1 MSHKLL
7 PIAALALAF
16 AAPAT
21 GMALAQA
28 GGASNGD
35 ALPAWEAFKHAN
47 ESVKDYTETLTAHEI
62 KDGHVEDRVYH
73 FWFAKPA
80 LARSE
85 IVSGPGSGSAAV
97 WHGGDT
103 VRGHK
108 GGFLAGI
115 KLTLSVNDSRAT
127 DIRGKTISAAF
138 FPVMIASFE
147 GNGKVSEAPG
157 QPVDG
162 APTDD
167 VTLIPADP
175 AKERNLT
182 KEVIVLSRATHLP
195 VEHLGYEGAQ
205 LVEDEHFTDQKI
217 NVGIPPG
224 QFEM

>member
-1 MSHKLL
+1 VRARALAC
-7 PIAALALAF
+7 AAVALAF
-16 AAPAT
+16 AGPAT
-21 GMALAQA
+21 GAALAQA
-28 GGASNGD
+28 PGAASAD
-35 ALPAWEAFKHAN
+35 ALPAWEAFKREN
-47 ESVKDYTETLTAHEI
+47 ESIKDYTETLTAHEI
-62 KDGHVEDRVYH
+62 KDGRVEDRVYH

-80 LARSE
+80 LVRSE

-115 KLTLSVNDSRAT
+115 KLTLSVNDPRAT
-127 DIRGKTISAAF
+127 DIRGKTIGAAF

-147 GNGKVSEAPG
+147 NGGKLSEAPG

-162 APTDD
+162 AATDD
-167 VTLIPADP
+167 VTLTPADP

-182 KEVIVLSRATHLP
+182 REVIVLSRATHLP

-205 LVEDEHFTDQKI
+205 VVEDEHFTDQKI

-224 QFEM
+224 QFDM